1 MDQFCVVN
9 KLTSNI
15 FYYLL
20 LVDLNKPVQSY
31 AQTLI
36 LRLVLLNID
45 FRLNRSLM
53 MDIHLKELKK
63 RCN

>member
-1 MDQFCVVN
+1 MDQFGVVN

-15 FYYLL
+15 FYYQL